1 MRTAK
6 TGPDRRLTA
15 YERYLLKASA
25 VPSLHR
31 LRSHCTCG
39 INLSLCIKKELIK
52 IELNKEMQQK
62 KKKKHAITVVFK
74 FQ

>member
-1 MRTAK
+1 MRTAR

-15 YERYLLKASA
+15 YERYLLEASA

-31 LRSHCTCG
+31 LRWHCTCG
-39 INLSLCIKKELIK
+39 INLSLCIQKDLIK

-62 KKKKHAITVVFK
+62 KKKPRNYSCL
-74 FQ
+74 